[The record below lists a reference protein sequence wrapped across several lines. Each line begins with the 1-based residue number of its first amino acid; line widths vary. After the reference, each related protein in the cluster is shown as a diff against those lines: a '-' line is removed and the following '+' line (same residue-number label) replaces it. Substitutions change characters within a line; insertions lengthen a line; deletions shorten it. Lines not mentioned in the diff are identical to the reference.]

1 VGRRKI
7 GVVNIP
13 TNAPSIQPHAVSN
26 SPKHGFWT
34 GFSVG
39 CAFSLVGALLIGVIA
54 VIVAMAAGLS
64 SARDEAR
71 AAYATSQEQ
80 QIAAGQAIAAEAAA
94 AHAAQN
100 ANGGM
105 ADTDPPPSASPLV
118 DAGGDAD
125 DTDDADDETMSVEEL
140 AITTALENE
149 DYDTAE
155 RVAREWL
162 ARNPE
167 DPLARAVLQM
177 VRIERAVAAGDIAS
191 ADALLNEA
199 RELALE
205 LDPFAALGVADLWI
219 AEGEPARGL
228 AIAELVLKST
238 TGTTDDARFLRGSAL
253 LIRGIAKAE
262 LGDLAG
268 AAKDITESIELAPDE
283 ETAADWQQ
291 YLDQIREKSR

>member
-1 VGRRKI
+1 
-7 GVVNIP
+7 
-13 TNAPSIQPHAVSN
+13 
-26 SPKHGFWT
+26 
-34 GFSVG
+34 
-39 CAFSLVGALLIGVIA
+39 VGALLIGVIA
-54 VIVAMAAGLS
+54 VLVAMAAGLS
-64 SARDEAR
+64 TARDQAR
-71 AAYATSQEQ
+71 DAYAASQAQ
-80 QIAAGQAIAAEAAA
+80 QIAAGQAVAAEAAA
-94 AHAAQN
+94 AHAAQD

-105 ADTDPPPSASPLV
+105 ADSDPPMSPSPLV
-118 DAGGDAD
+118 GADGDAAD
-125 DTDDADDETMSVEEL
+125 DGDETMSVEEL
-140 AITTALENE
+140 AIASALETE

-155 RVAREWL
+155 KLARELVARD
-162 ARNPE
+162 PK
-167 DPLARAVLQM
+167 DPLARALLQT

-219 AEGEPARGL
+219 SEGEPARGL

-268 AAKDITESIELAPDE
+268 ATKDITESIELAPDE

>member
-1 VGRRKI
+1 MGRRKI
-7 GVVNIP
+7 VVVNIP
-13 TNAPSIQPHAVSN
+13 TNSPPIQPHAVST

-39 CAFSLVGALLIGVIA
+39 CAVSLVGALLIGVIA
-54 VIVAMAAGLS
+54 VIVAMVAGLS

-71 AAYATSQEQ
+71 AAYATSQAQ

-94 AHAAQN
+94 AHAAQG

-105 ADTDPPPSASPLV
+105 ADTDPPLSASPLV
-118 DAGGDAD
+118 GAGGDA
-125 DTDDADDETMSVEEL
+125 DDADDETMSVEEL
-140 AITTALENE
+140 AITSALENE

-155 RVAREWL
+155 RVAREL
-162 ARNPE
+162 VARSPE
-167 DPLARAVLQM
+167 DPLARALLQM

-219 AEGEPARGL
+219 SEGEPARGL

>member
-1 VGRRKI
+1 MDRRKI
-7 GVVNIP
+7 VVVNSP
-13 TNAPSIQPHAVSN
+13 TNSPPIQPHAVSTT
-26 SPKHGFWT
+26 PKHGFWT

-39 CAFSLVGALLIGVIA
+39 CTVSLVGALLIGVIV

-64 SARDEAR
+64 TARDQAR
-71 AAYATSQEQ
+71 DAYATSQEQ

-94 AHAAQN
+94 AHAAQDG
-100 ANGGM
+100 NGGM
-105 ADTDPPPSASPLV
+105 ADTDPPLAVSPLI
-118 DAGGDAD
+118 DAGG
-125 DTDDADDETMSVEEL
+125 DADDETMSVEEL
-140 AITTALENE
+140 AIASALETE

-155 RVAREWL
+155 KLARELVARD
-162 ARNPE
+162 PK
-167 DPLARAVLQM
+167 DPLARALLQM

-191 ADALLNEA
+191 ADALLSEA

-219 AEGEPARGL
+219 SEGEPARGL

-268 AAKDITESIELAPDE
+268 AVKDITESIELAPDE
-283 ETAADWQQ
+283 ETAAEWQR
-291 YLDQIREKSR
+291 YLDEIREKSR

>member
-1 VGRRKI
+1 MGRRKI

-13 TNAPSIQPHAVSN
+13 TNAPLIQPHAVSN

-118 DAGGDAD
+118 DAGGDA
-125 DTDDADDETMSVEEL
+125 DDADDETMSVEEL

>member
-1 VGRRKI
+1 MGRRKI
-7 GVVNIP
+7 VVVNIP
-13 TNAPSIQPHAVSN
+13 TNSPPIQPHAVST

-39 CAFSLVGALLIGVIA
+39 CAVSLVGALLIGVIV

-94 AHAAQN
+94 AYAAQN

-125 DTDDADDETMSVEEL
+125 DADDETMSVEDL
-140 AITTALENE
+140 AITIALENE

-155 RVAREWL
+155 KLARELVARD
-162 ARNPE
+162 PK
-167 DPLARAVLQM
+167 DPLARALLQP
-177 VRIERAVAAGDIAS
+177 VRSERAVAAGDIAS

-268 AAKDITESIELAPDE
+268 ATKDITDSIELAPDE